1 MPIIIDRLDHL
12 VLTVKDIQATRE
24 FYEDILGMEMR
35 SFGNNRFALHFGNQK
50 LNLHE
55 ANNPIDPNVRHATP
69 GSADLCLITE
79 TPIAEV
85 ISILESKQIP
95 IIAGPGKRTGAI
107 GVLLSIYVYD
117 PDDNLIEIA
126 NYR

>member
-24 FYEDILGMEMR
+24 FYVDILGMEMR
-35 SFGNNRFALHFGNQK
+35 SFGNKRFALHFGNQK
-50 LNLHE
+50 FNLHE

-95 IIAGPGKRTGAI
+95 IIAGPGERTGAI
-107 GVLLSIYVYD
+107 GVLHSIYVYD

-126 NYR
+126 NYI

>member
-35 SFGNNRFALHFGNQK
+35 SFGSNRFALHFGNQK

-55 ANNPIDPNVRHATP
+55 A
-69 GSADLCLITE
+69 E
-79 TPIAEV
+79 
-85 ISILESKQIP
+85 
-95 IIAGPGKRTGAI
+95 
-107 GVLLSIYVYD
+107 
-117 PDDNLIEIA
+117 
-126 NYR
+126 

>member
-35 SFGNNRFALHFGNQK
+35 SFGSNRFALHFGNQK

-95 IIAGPGKRTGAI
+95 IIAGPGERTGAI
-107 GVLLSIYVYD
+107 GALLSIYVYD

-126 NYR
+126 NYT

>member
-35 SFGNNRFALHFGNQK
+35 SFGNKRFALHFGNQK
-50 LNLHE
+50 FNLHE
-55 ANNPIDPNVRHATP
+55 VNNPIDPNVRHATP

-126 NYR
+126 NYI

>member
-35 SFGNNRFALHFGNQK
+35 SFGSNRFALHFGNQK

-79 TPIAEV
+79 TPLAEV

-95 IIAGPGKRTGAI
+95 IIAGPGERTGAI

-126 NYR
+126 NYL

>member
-1 MPIIIDRLDHL
+1 
-12 VLTVKDIQATRE
+12 
-24 FYEDILGMEMR
+24 MEMR
-35 SFGNNRFALHFGNQK
+35 SFGSNRFALHFGNQK

-95 IIAGPGKRTGAI
+95 IIAGPGERTGAR

-126 NYR
+126 NYI

>member
-35 SFGNNRFALHFGNQK
+35 SFGSNRFALHFGNQK

-79 TPIAEV
+79 TPLAEV

-95 IIAGPGKRTGAI
+95 IIAGPGERTGAI
-107 GVLLSIYVYD
+107 GVLHSIYVYD

-126 NYR
+126 NYI

>member
-95 IIAGPGKRTGAI
+95 IIAGPGERTGAI
-107 GVLLSIYVYD
+107 GVLHSIYVYD

-126 NYR
+126 NYI

>member
-35 SFGNNRFALHFGNQK
+35 SFGSNRFALHFGNQK

-95 IIAGPGKRTGAI
+95 IIAGPGERTGAI
-107 GVLLSIYVYD
+107 GVLHSIYVYD

-126 NYR
+126 NYI

>member
-35 SFGNNRFALHFGNQK
+35 SFGSNRFALHFGNQK

-95 IIAGPGKRTGAI
+95 IIAGPGERTGAI
-107 GVLLSIYVYD
+107 GALLSIYVYD

-126 NYR
+126 NYI